1 MIMDTFSGL
10 AFSFEPPLL
19 ETMQEN
25 PKSLKEPIINKYMYS
40 EILITGLYSA
50 LLCVI
55 FLKSNVVRSIVRVG
69 TKYEYLMTAYFA
81 LFIFIGIFNAFN
93 ARTERKNILA
103 NIMKNKIFLLMFS
116 FIAIVQ
122 IYLIYN
128 GGNLF
133 RTYGLTLKELLFVLI
148 LAFSVIPI
156 DILRKHF
163 IKKLD

>member
-1 MIMDTFSGL
+1 
-10 AFSFEPPLL
+10 
-19 ETMQEN
+19 
-25 PKSLKEPIINKYMYS
+25 
-40 EILITGLYSA
+40 
-50 LLCVI
+50 
-55 FLKSNVVRSIVRVG
+55 
-69 TKYEYLMTAYFA
+69 
-81 LFIFIGIFNAFN
+81 
-93 ARTERKNILA
+93 
-103 NIMKNKIFLLMFS
+103 MKNKIFLLMIS

-156 DILRKHF
+156 DILRKYF